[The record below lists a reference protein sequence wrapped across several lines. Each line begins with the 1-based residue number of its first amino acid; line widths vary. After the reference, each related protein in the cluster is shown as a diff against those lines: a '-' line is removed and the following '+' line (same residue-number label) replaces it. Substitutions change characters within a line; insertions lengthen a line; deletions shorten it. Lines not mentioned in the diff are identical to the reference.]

1 MSLVIGGG
9 ALARCISP
17 SWCEFTHEIFSLII
31 IIILWEA

>member
-9 ALARCISP
+9 ALARGISP
-17 SWCEFTHEIFSLII
+17 SWREFTHEIFPIII